1 MSVAAVWWV
10 RACGA
15 FAVVLSVG
23 RAAQAQEVAPP
34 PPPQAA
40 TGTQTPPV
48 SEVITVRP
56 ISSPAAEP
64 APVSAAQQRVLLQ
77 LDSHEP
83 SLPIFRAVAGGGVR
97 RLCDTPCVLQ
107 VVPGPFD
114 FSTDAAGRDL
124 RVINVPASGL
134 QMYVDA
140 ESAGGL
146 AAPRVDGRSVTGPQT
161 VSYDGHGRDVGI
173 ALMVLGG
180 GLAVPAM
187 IGGPGSLIAYA
198 STPRPV
204 SGRSDS
210 TLLYVGI
217 GVTSFGLLSLGVSGL
232 GYYFTVQNTRRTA
245 PRVAVVPTLMG
256 IAVGGAF

>member
-15 FAVVLSVG
+15 FALVLSVG

-34 PPPQAA
+34 PPPQAT
-40 TGTQTPPV
+40 TGAQTPPV
-48 SEVITVRP
+48 GESITVRP
-56 ISSPAAEP
+56 ISGPAAEP

-83 SLPIFRAVAGGGVR
+83 SLPIFRAVAGGVR
-97 RLCDTPCVLQ
+97 RVCETPCVLQ

-198 STPRPV
+198 SVARPV
-204 SGRSDS
+204 SGPSDS

-232 GYYFTVQNTRRTA
+232 GYYFTVQNTRRTT
-245 PRVAVVPTLMG
+245 PRVAVVPTLTG
-256 IAVGGAF
+256 IAVGGVF